1 MIIRREEERD
11 KAGVYA
17 VNAAAFQRTGEADV
31 VDTLREEADPVVSL
45 VAEDNG
51 EIVGHIMF
59 SPVTITGQPDRKVMG
74 LGPMAVLP
82 ERQRAGIGSQLVARG
97 LEACGELGFGAVV
110 VLGHPWFYPKFG
122 FIPASRCGIDCEYN
136 VSDDVFMALELV
148 PGYLKSISG
157 TAVYHT
163 AFRNL

>member
-11 KAGVYA
+11 RAGVYT
-17 VNAAAFQRTGEADV
+17 VNAAAFQRNGEADV
-31 VDTLREEADPVVSL
+31 VDILREEADPVVSL

-59 SPVTITGQPDRKVMG
+59 SPVTITGHPDRKVMG

-122 FIPASRCGIDCEYN
+122 FIPASRYGIGCEYN

-148 PGYLKSISG
+148 PGYFKSISG

-163 AFRNL
+163 AFQNL